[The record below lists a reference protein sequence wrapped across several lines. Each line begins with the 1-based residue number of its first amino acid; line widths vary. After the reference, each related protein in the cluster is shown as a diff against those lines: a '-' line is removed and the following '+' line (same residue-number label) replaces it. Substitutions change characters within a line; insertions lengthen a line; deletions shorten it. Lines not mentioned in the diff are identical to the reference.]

1 MVESCRKS
9 KGGQF
14 CGYVKPA
21 AWTRALTLR
30 PLPVKSCWRSSP
42 NSRLL
47 FWSCRLQLRH
57 SRRSSSSCSG
67 GLRLW
72 KERPSLAA
80 PGECLGSSPNRA
92 SGPPGRNRNRNPRPH
107 GFARQRMTPSPAG
120 GACAGGVSRLRHRA
134 VGRLDPAH
142 PGGHRPAAWF
152 RRKLPS
158 TSISPGSARYVS
170 NAAVCRPADLA
181 GCGAGEAEAWGST
194 CSA

>member
-21 AWTRALTLR
+21 AWTRALILR
-30 PLPVKSCWRSSP
+30 PLPVKSCWRPSP

-80 PGECLGSSPNRA
+80 PGNAWGQAPI
-92 SGPPGRNRNRNPRPH
+92 GPAAPQGETEQESKAPRLRPPAH
-107 GFARQRMTPSPAG
+107 DAHPAG

-142 PGGHRPAAWF
+142 PGGHRPAAGSGASY
-152 RRKLPS
+152 RARLYHPGLP
-158 TSISPGSARYVS
+158 GM
-170 NAAVCRPADLA
+170 
-181 GCGAGEAEAWGST
+181 
-194 CSA
+194 